1 MSDTDDKRKDDSDKM
16 VFRGYDGKV
25 NFAEFDKHVARQL
38 RAKYGTTL
46 GDQFWTNT
54 LPIVQGEGAMGN
66 DDFLA
71 HCEDILYAMADR
83 NPARYKHLYDMDSG
97 FWQRGWHVTWRKS
110 EFERMYDTVS
120 SKCKGEALLCIEEN
134 GMKSAPNIRSI
145 LKHEFGG
152 AGEDIK
158 LREKM
163 FDLCMPKT
171 ESATAFPKG
180 IDISKKF
187 RALNVE
193 RMELGEL
200 CPKEDRE
207 TYLYAKESYMVKNI
221 LKLLRGSEYDK
232 PIKDLLMEIKFD
244 RKLKRAALNE
254 GGVDEEDIDLED
266 WDYRNFKDGWIPTFK
281 RLRRKLVNYYKDQK
295 FNKQSEEGPKA
306 KLPSMLVK
314 DMIEKHVAS
323 LIAPGLGQRPNTSGS
338 VFPQDGRSNPTC
350 WACGLKG
357 HKRGDAECQMK
368 NDRSG
373 GNNSFASK
381 RKFEQ
386 SSSRQAPGQANKQG
400 KEICQFY
407 KETGKCKFGA
417 KCRRLHVDS
426 GGAERRPK
434 RKPDRS
440 VAFNLT
446 KAQKKRNKSA
456 LKVQIKQSSKVDG
469 DPESELDT
477 IIRGFCMISI
487 RTIPRELSRSKEISL
502 SMLNMKLHQNE
513 TFVYDT
519 GSAEGI
525 STCKSDFYRLDTSEV
540 AKESAIIKGPSVG
553 APICGGRGSLIFLF
567 DIKGIQMGLVHP
579 NGIYA
584 TAEDADLEF
593 RLASALE
600 LKRHGIKM
608 IGGAFEEPDTIHCVR
623 THVSFET
630 ISEGNLMLVKTK
642 GKASDLKPSKK
653 FEAYLDKVKKGLVSP
668 IFKLSSYDGS
678 NPTPV
683 VRRGANMKEDHPLQI
698 FLCSSKTKE
707 FVSINLMNEAK
718 LSQIELSRLYCR
730 RFAFC
735 DTNMFRVMAKKE
747 SFGNFPNLPVLNEDN
762 RFGDMAKYKRLP
774 YKKNDPENTMQAPPW
789 WNVSCD
795 GYGGLNSLGPESYE
809 GAIGAYLF
817 VCTST
822 GSTDLRLY
830 ASHSQFPIALH
841 QFLVR
846 VQAEYWT
853 VRTLYVDTH
862 SVNISADVEE
872 VLALFQVKLMPVS
885 AGSPQ
890 EMAFAESKVRV
901 IKRMSTAM
909 LLGAPHLPQNMW
921 ACSDQYSNFLGDFL
935 PIQTRQNECSFYMRT
950 GKMVDWALLKIKC
963 FGAPCI
969 FAPIDGPI
977 HKRAPIMEEGWFVGR
992 QWPFMIIKRKSDGKL
1007 LNVSDKKVRVYESM
1021 YTIPLLED
1029 YDPTV
1034 FPEIVQDVK
1043 DIVNNEAA
1051 PRPEVDNNMVASIK
1065 SLREH
1070 KLQLPG
1076 RHARDMTKLEES
1088 AMYGNGHQ
1096 TVEGIHLD
1104 QVVNS
1109 NVDQLAQI
1117 IAEHSRKGSSLKES
1131 ILEAI
1136 RTLRT
1141 DVKKGGLRQG
1151 KKVTHHG
1158 QVSTSNIVKGT
1169 RSRKR
1174 RQEIAQPETSISGES
1189 DESDDQTKAMVRP
1202 ANNNPKKRK
1211 GKGKKIAKVGD
1222 LVSASPTIFD
1232 DETGSFSK
1240 MYPERCF
1247 GAVESIDAK
1256 GIAKVRWVEDSSVN
1270 TCKLRDLT
1278 VEKRKFNVDEI
1289 VMLLVEGNKLTFVP
1303 KHEEAWPKDFFE
1315 ILVRSDWRKWVEAV
1329 KSEIQGWHD
1338 NDAVEIVMFK
1348 DVPASARVV
1357 PLGELYT
1364 IKRDGRYK
1372 FRQYLMGNLLRP
1384 GLDFEDSYSTTI
1396 SSTGITVFYSLSTTS
1411 QKLIHGWDAIC
1422 GYLQTK
1428 EQFDIYAYLPTHEGY
1443 SSLEYEDLGE
1453 MRKTFLKIFEEQ
1465 GMEGIKRFAR
1475 NHKKQYR
1482 ANPERVYKCKASIYG
1497 NLSAGAEFEKLM
1509 TSVHVQTVGMTQT
1522 SPEPSMYVKIKVDEN
1537 DIITG
1542 YVIAIAFV
1550 DDVRFFGTDEEV
1562 KEYKRLVSSKLKVKF
1577 EDPPISDFVSIET
1590 HQNLDYGITELKM
1603 PRYWDKAANFFKDFV
1618 KSGFKD
1624 RFNPLSVS
1632 DETILDT
1639 PATEDE
1645 IKEAKHLPFL
1655 QAVGILSYPASNC
1668 KFEIRYAIS
1677 IIGSR
1682 RVGWSAKQFGIAVK
1696 LFEYCLTT
1704 KEMGLMYS
1712 NGLDPHGKNILYS
1725 YGDANLRLPRPQGC
1739 RIGMMNSAAVSMTS
1753 KKHTRT
1759 SPATSSAELKTA
1771 FDTSTDMLG
1780 LRNLLS
1786 ELGNPQIKPT
1796 ILYQDNTAAIQI
1808 SNNRGSLGKASR
1820 AMDLETLTIRN
1831 RIEDHQIATQYCA
1844 TLNMIADIGTKALP
1858 EALFVKLRDMMN
1870 GYAIVKA
1877 KYPEL
1882 PLPVYVYTL
1891 DENKVQMSF
1900 AMVVEMIN
1908 QQPYN
1913 MSDEEQDFDLQDYY
1927 DASDDIEEEEV
1938 DGDFDATDH
1947 DQQDDV
1953 EEVVVDEINESSSE
1967 LNQQNSD
1974 ILEEQ
1979 LVSRSPK
1986 LKESSKTYMSNCDEY
2001 TFDELPDPRLYKID
2015 ESDIISDILEQKLSA
2030 CDQTNPM
2037 LPVSYSY
2044 YMNKYEL
2051 PQIDRVRIQKQTIL
2065 QNDPLMVLAS
2075 NQIIGTLL
2083 PSTMDSRTG
2092 RIGMLSRLKVIQQ
2105 FGKLYCD
2112 RLNLMTETMTLEEV
2126 SNNCEWDSLQRP
2138 RPKTS
2143 WIHYQRYLD
2152 YFRHRQTLLR
2162 INPEYVP
2169 EYVNPRP
2176 IGELIAWHHR
2186 RGTWIG
2192 LCPATGQ
2199 YKRLHHIE
2207 GHNVPNGKEMFHECL
2222 DATLWFLYKLWPK
2235 MSITVYPIGYELLT
2249 SDIPEIQNHLKNMRH
2264 RNPTWGRSLLDN
2276 HDGGWGTNN

>member
-1 MSDTDDKRKDDSDKM
+1 
-16 VFRGYDGKV
+16 
-25 NFAEFDKHVARQL
+25 
-38 RAKYGTTL
+38 
-46 GDQFWTNT
+46 
-54 LPIVQGEGAMGN
+54 
-66 DDFLA
+66 
-71 HCEDILYAMADR
+71 
-83 NPARYKHLYDMDSG
+83 
-97 FWQRGWHVTWRKS
+97 
-110 EFERMYDTVS
+110 
-120 SKCKGEALLCIEEN
+120 
-134 GMKSAPNIRSI
+134 
-145 LKHEFGG
+145 
-152 AGEDIK
+152 
-158 LREKM
+158 
-163 FDLCMPKT
+163 
-171 ESATAFPKG
+171 
-180 IDISKKF
+180 
-187 RALNVE
+187 
-193 RMELGEL
+193 
-200 CPKEDRE
+200 
-207 TYLYAKESYMVKNI
+207 
-221 LKLLRGSEYDK
+221 
-232 PIKDLLMEIKFD
+232 
-244 RKLKRAALNE
+244 
-254 GGVDEEDIDLED
+254 
-266 WDYRNFKDGWIPTFK
+266 
-281 RLRRKLVNYYKDQK
+281 
-295 FNKQSEEGPKA
+295 
-306 KLPSMLVK
+306 
-314 DMIEKHVAS
+314 
-323 LIAPGLGQRPNTSGS
+323 
-338 VFPQDGRSNPTC
+338 
-350 WACGLKG
+350 
-357 HKRGDAECQMK
+357 
-368 NDRSG
+368 
-373 GNNSFASK
+373 
-381 RKFEQ
+381 
-386 SSSRQAPGQANKQG
+386 
-400 KEICQFY
+400 
-407 KETGKCKFGA
+407 
-417 KCRRLHVDS
+417 
-426 GGAERRPK
+426 
-434 RKPDRS
+434 
-440 VAFNLT
+440 
-446 KAQKKRNKSA
+446 
-456 LKVQIKQSSKVDG
+456 
-469 DPESELDT
+469 
-477 IIRGFCMISI
+477 
-487 RTIPRELSRSKEISL
+487 
-502 SMLNMKLHQNE
+502 
-513 TFVYDT
+513 
-519 GSAEGI
+519 
-525 STCKSDFYRLDTSEV
+525 
-540 AKESAIIKGPSVG
+540 
-553 APICGGRGSLIFLF
+553 
-567 DIKGIQMGLVHP
+567 
-579 NGIYA
+579 
-584 TAEDADLEF
+584 
-593 RLASALE
+593 
-600 LKRHGIKM
+600 
-608 IGGAFEEPDTIHCVR
+608 
-623 THVSFET
+623 
-630 ISEGNLMLVKTK
+630 
-642 GKASDLKPSKK
+642 
-653 FEAYLDKVKKGLVSP
+653 
-668 IFKLSSYDGS
+668 
-678 NPTPV
+678 
-683 VRRGANMKEDHPLQI
+683 
-698 FLCSSKTKE
+698 
-707 FVSINLMNEAK
+707 
-718 LSQIELSRLYCR
+718 
-730 RFAFC
+730 
-735 DTNMFRVMAKKE
+735 
-747 SFGNFPNLPVLNEDN
+747 
-762 RFGDMAKYKRLP
+762 
-774 YKKNDPENTMQAPPW
+774 
-789 WNVSCD
+789 
-795 GYGGLNSLGPESYE
+795 
-809 GAIGAYLF
+809 
-817 VCTST
+817 
-822 GSTDLRLY
+822 
-830 ASHSQFPIALH
+830 
-841 QFLVR
+841 
-846 VQAEYWT
+846 
-853 VRTLYVDTH
+853 
-862 SVNISADVEE
+862 
-872 VLALFQVKLMPVS
+872 
-885 AGSPQ
+885 
-890 EMAFAESKVRV
+890 
-901 IKRMSTAM
+901 
-909 LLGAPHLPQNMW
+909 
-921 ACSDQYSNFLGDFL
+921 
-935 PIQTRQNECSFYMRT
+935 
-950 GKMVDWALLKIKC
+950 
-963 FGAPCI
+963 
-969 FAPIDGPI
+969 
-977 HKRAPIMEEGWFVGR
+977 
-992 QWPFMIIKRKSDGKL
+992 
-1007 LNVSDKKVRVYESM
+1007 
-1021 YTIPLLED
+1021 
-1029 YDPTV
+1029 
-1034 FPEIVQDVK
+1034 
-1043 DIVNNEAA
+1043 
-1051 PRPEVDNNMVASIK
+1051 
-1065 SLREH
+1065 
-1070 KLQLPG
+1070 
-1076 RHARDMTKLEES
+1076 
-1088 AMYGNGHQ
+1088 
-1096 TVEGIHLD
+1096 
-1104 QVVNS
+1104 
-1109 NVDQLAQI
+1109 
-1117 IAEHSRKGSSLKES
+1117 
-1131 ILEAI
+1131 
-1136 RTLRT
+1136 
-1141 DVKKGGLRQG
+1141 
-1151 KKVTHHG
+1151 
-1158 QVSTSNIVKGT
+1158 
-1169 RSRKR
+1169 
-1174 RQEIAQPETSISGES
+1174 
-1189 DESDDQTKAMVRP
+1189 
-1202 ANNNPKKRK
+1202 
-1211 GKGKKIAKVGD
+1211 
-1222 LVSASPTIFD
+1222 
-1232 DETGSFSK
+1232 
-1240 MYPERCF
+1240 
-1247 GAVESIDAK
+1247 
-1256 GIAKVRWVEDSSVN
+1256 
-1270 TCKLRDLT
+1270 
-1278 VEKRKFNVDEI
+1278 
-1289 VMLLVEGNKLTFVP
+1289 
-1303 KHEEAWPKDFFE
+1303 
-1315 ILVRSDWRKWVEAV
+1315 
-1329 KSEIQGWHD
+1329 
-1338 NDAVEIVMFK
+1338 
-1348 DVPASARVV
+1348 
-1357 PLGELYT
+1357 
-1364 IKRDGRYK
+1364 
-1372 FRQYLMGNLLRP
+1372 MGNLLRP

-1953 EEVVVDEINESSSE
+1953 EEVVVDEINELSSE

>member
-1 MSDTDDKRKDDSDKM
+1 
-16 VFRGYDGKV
+16 
-25 NFAEFDKHVARQL
+25 
-38 RAKYGTTL
+38 
-46 GDQFWTNT
+46 
-54 LPIVQGEGAMGN
+54 
-66 DDFLA
+66 
-71 HCEDILYAMADR
+71 
-83 NPARYKHLYDMDSG
+83 
-97 FWQRGWHVTWRKS
+97 
-110 EFERMYDTVS
+110 
-120 SKCKGEALLCIEEN
+120 
-134 GMKSAPNIRSI
+134 
-145 LKHEFGG
+145 
-152 AGEDIK
+152 
-158 LREKM
+158 
-163 FDLCMPKT
+163 
-171 ESATAFPKG
+171 
-180 IDISKKF
+180 
-187 RALNVE
+187 
-193 RMELGEL
+193 
-200 CPKEDRE
+200 
-207 TYLYAKESYMVKNI
+207 
-221 LKLLRGSEYDK
+221 
-232 PIKDLLMEIKFD
+232 
-244 RKLKRAALNE
+244 
-254 GGVDEEDIDLED
+254 
-266 WDYRNFKDGWIPTFK
+266 
-281 RLRRKLVNYYKDQK
+281 
-295 FNKQSEEGPKA
+295 
-306 KLPSMLVK
+306 
-314 DMIEKHVAS
+314 
-323 LIAPGLGQRPNTSGS
+323 
-338 VFPQDGRSNPTC
+338 
-350 WACGLKG
+350 
-357 HKRGDAECQMK
+357 
-368 NDRSG
+368 
-373 GNNSFASK
+373 
-381 RKFEQ
+381 
-386 SSSRQAPGQANKQG
+386 
-400 KEICQFY
+400 
-407 KETGKCKFGA
+407 
-417 KCRRLHVDS
+417 
-426 GGAERRPK
+426 
-434 RKPDRS
+434 
-440 VAFNLT
+440 
-446 KAQKKRNKSA
+446 
-456 LKVQIKQSSKVDG
+456 
-469 DPESELDT
+469 
-477 IIRGFCMISI
+477 
-487 RTIPRELSRSKEISL
+487 
-502 SMLNMKLHQNE
+502 
-513 TFVYDT
+513 
-519 GSAEGI
+519 
-525 STCKSDFYRLDTSEV
+525 
-540 AKESAIIKGPSVG
+540 
-553 APICGGRGSLIFLF
+553 
-567 DIKGIQMGLVHP
+567 
-579 NGIYA
+579 
-584 TAEDADLEF
+584 
-593 RLASALE
+593 
-600 LKRHGIKM
+600 
-608 IGGAFEEPDTIHCVR
+608 
-623 THVSFET
+623 
-630 ISEGNLMLVKTK
+630 
-642 GKASDLKPSKK
+642 
-653 FEAYLDKVKKGLVSP
+653 
-668 IFKLSSYDGS
+668 
-678 NPTPV
+678 
-683 VRRGANMKEDHPLQI
+683 
-698 FLCSSKTKE
+698 
-707 FVSINLMNEAK
+707 
-718 LSQIELSRLYCR
+718 
-730 RFAFC
+730 
-735 DTNMFRVMAKKE
+735 
-747 SFGNFPNLPVLNEDN
+747 
-762 RFGDMAKYKRLP
+762 
-774 YKKNDPENTMQAPPW
+774 
-789 WNVSCD
+789 
-795 GYGGLNSLGPESYE
+795 
-809 GAIGAYLF
+809 
-817 VCTST
+817 
-822 GSTDLRLY
+822 
-830 ASHSQFPIALH
+830 
-841 QFLVR
+841 
-846 VQAEYWT
+846 
-853 VRTLYVDTH
+853 
-862 SVNISADVEE
+862 
-872 VLALFQVKLMPVS
+872 MPVS

-909 LLGAPHLPQNMW
+909 LLGAPHLPPNMW
-921 ACSDQYSNFLGDFL
+921 ACGDQYSNFLGDFL

-1021 YTIPLLED
+1021 YTIPLLEE
-1029 YDPTV
+1029 YDPTI
-1034 FPEIVQDVK
+1034 FPAIVPDEKEKVS
-1043 DIVNNEAA
+1043 VNNEAA

-1076 RHARDMTKLEES
+1076 RHARDTTKLEES

-1096 TVEGIHLD
+1096 TIEGIHLD

-1151 KKVTHHG
+1151 KKVKHHG
-1158 QVSTSNIVKGT
+1158 QVSTSNIVDGT

-1174 RQEIAQPETSISGES
+1174 RQVTAQPETSISGES
-1189 DESDDQTKAMVRP
+1189 DESDDQTKATVRP

-1211 GKGKKIAKVGD
+1211 GKGKKVAKVGD

-1232 DETGSFSK
+1232 DKSGSFSK

-1247 GAVESIDAK
+1247 GAVESIDSK
-1256 GIAKVRWVEDSSVN
+1256 GIAKVRWVEDSSVD

-1289 VMLLVEGNKLTFVP
+1289 VMMLVEGNKLMFVP

-1329 KSEIQGWHD
+1329 KAEIQGWHD

-1384 GLDFEDSYSTTI
+1384 GLDFQDSYSTTI
-1396 SSTGITVFYSLSTTS
+1396 SSTGITIFYSLATTS

-1465 GMEGIKRFAR
+1465 GMDGIKRFAR

-1632 DETILDT
+1632 DEAILDT
-1639 PATEDE
+1639 PATADE

-1739 RIGMMNSAAVSMTS
+1739 RIGMMNGAACSMTS

-1759 SPATSSAELKTA
+1759 SSATSGAELKTA

-1786 ELGNPQIKPT
+1786 ELGNAQVKPT

-1831 RIEDHQIATQYCA
+1831 RIEDHQIATQFCS

-1877 KYPEL
+1877 KYPDLSL
-1882 PLPVYVYTL
+1882 PDYVFTL
-1891 DENKVQMSF
+1891 DENRVRVTYLM
-1900 AMVVEMIN
+1900 MVEMLS
-1908 QQPYN
+1908 QQPFEVP
-1913 MSDEEQDFDLQDYY
+1913 DEIQDENDERGWE
-1927 DASDDIEEEEV
+1927 SEEEEDV
-1938 DGDFDATDH
+1938 DSEGWETVDE
-1947 DQQDDV
+1947 DDD
-1953 EEVVVDEINESSSE
+1953 ESNSDPSDIDEEINESSSVVPPPIP
-1967 LNQQNSD
+1967 D
-1974 ILEEQ
+1974 ILEEGKWIPRQ
-1979 LVSRSPK
+1979 PPK
-1986 LKESSKTYMSNCDEY
+1986 LKESAKTQNDRRPRILPHTWEEFLQEPVKHCGHPNFAIVSPQRFYEAVKLWEWNPTTGHIPPNGGSQSFFAQNDTTSDEY
-2001 TFDELPDPRLYKID
+2001 TFEELPDPRLYDID
-2015 ESDIISDILEQKLSA
+2015 ESDLISHIMEQKLSGN
-2030 CDQTNPM
+2030 DQMNPK
-2037 LPVSYSY
+2037 LSISYWD
-2044 YMNKYEL
+2044 YMKIYE
-2051 PQIDRVRIQKQTIL
+2051 PENVAIVRQHKQLIL
-2065 QNDPLMVLAS
+2065 QNDPLLVLEA
-2075 NQIIGTLL
+2075 NQIVGNLL
-2083 PSTMDSRTG
+2083 PNAMDSRPG
-2092 RIGMLSRLKVIQQ
+2092 RLGTLSRLLTIQH
-2105 FGKLYCD
+2105 FGNLYCD
-2112 RLNLMTETMTLEEV
+2112 RFDLLAETMTCEEV
-2126 SNNCEWDSLQRP
+2126 SKNIEWDDLLRP

-2143 WIHYQRYLD
+2143 WIRYERFLD
-2152 YFRHRQTLLR
+2152 YFWNRVTLLT

-2169 EYVNPRP
+2169 TYVNPRP
-2176 IGELIAWHHR
+2176 IGELLTEHHQ
-2186 RGTWIG
+2186 RGTWVG
-2192 LCPATGQ
+2192 LSPVTGQ
-2199 YKRLHHIE
+2199 YKRLHNIP
-2207 GHNVPNGKEMFHECL
+2207 GDDVPTGKAMFHGCIE
-2222 DATLWFLYKLWPK
+2222 ATLWYMWKLWPR
-2235 MSITVYPIGYELLT
+2235 MSITVYPTEFALLT
-2249 SDIPEIQNHLKNMRH
+2249 SDIPDIQNHLKQMRSA
-2264 RNPTWGRSLLDN
+2264 NPTWGRSLLNN